1 MKHHRAL
8 GALLVATALG
18 VTACGSGESATSPS
32 ATKTI
37 DVTMTDN
44 KFTPSSLTVDTGQ
57 KVVFRFTNDGKL
69 DHEALIGTKAEQDDH
84 EDEMSGGS
92 AMGGMDHGGAAEAIT
107 VKPGKT
113 ATLTRTFDTAG
124 TMIIGC
130 HVPGHYESGMK
141 ATINVT

>member
-8 GALLVATALG
+8 GALLVVAALG

-37 DVTMTDN
+37 NVTMTDN
-44 KFTPSSLTVDTGQ
+44 KFTPSSLTVEKGQ
-57 KVVFRFTNDGKL
+57 KVVFRFTNDGKV
-69 DHEALIGTKAEQDDH
+69 DHEAILGTEAEQVDH
-84 EDEMSGGS
+84 EEEMRGGS
-92 AMGGMDHGGAAEAIT
+92 AMGGMDHGGPAEAIT

-113 ATLTRTFDTAG
+113 ATLTRTFDNAG
-124 TMIIGC
+124 TMTIGC
-130 HVPGHYESGMK
+130 HVAGHYASGMK